1 MVDELNPGVLPA
13 HTILFCVAQGLELLL
28 WHQYNWYRSG
38 LSITVRLYFLA
49 IRPRIEV
56 LMDVLTDVLNSL
68 RLRST
73 LYCRSEL
80 CAPWGLYFGP
90 TQVATFHV
98 IDHGNCWLR
107 LDGQAELTSLAGGDL
122 IVLPHGCGHLISDQ
136 PDSPAQAMIQLD
148 RDVPRECQVRRY
160 AGGGTHTTLL
170 CGLFDF
176 EHADSHPLLAW
187 LPPLVHIKGVQG
199 RAVPWLDTTLKFL
212 ASEAGS
218 QRPGAETIVR
228 RLTDVLFV
236 QAIRAWVE
244 QEADGSHSWVQ
255 ALQDRDIGAALQ
267 LMHSKPAYP
276 WTVARLAAEVA
287 LSRSTFASRFRALV
301 GESPL
306 HYLTRWRMQTAAQLL
321 HSGSCGVL
329 DVAQRVGYESEVAF
343 SKAFK
348 RTMGVSP
355 GVFRRQARQAR
366 VIA

>member
-1 MVDELNPGVLPA
+1 
-13 HTILFCVAQGLELLL
+13 
-28 WHQYNWYRSG
+28 
-38 LSITVRLYFLA
+38 
-49 IRPRIEV
+49 
-56 LMDVLTDVLNSL
+56 MDVLTDVLNSL
-68 RLRST
+68 RLRGT

-80 CAPWGLYFGP
+80 RAPWGLYFGR
-90 TQVATFHV
+90 TRVATFHV
-98 IDHGNCWLR
+98 VDHGNCWLR
-107 LDGQAELTSLAGGDL
+107 LDGQSESTPLAGGDL
-122 IVLPHGCGHLISDQ
+122 IVLPQGCGHLISDQ
-136 PDSPAQAMIQLD
+136 PDSPVEATIQLD
-148 RDVPRECQVRRY
+148 HNVPPECQVRTFD
-160 AGGGTHTTLL
+160 GEGSHTTLL

-176 EHADSHPLLAW
+176 EHANGHPLLAL

-199 RAVPWLDTTLKFL
+199 RAVPWLEMTLKFL

-244 QEADGSHSWVQ
+244 QAADESQSWVG
-255 ALQDRDIGAALQ
+255 ALQDRYVGAALQ
-267 LMHSKPAYP
+267 LIHSNPAYP

-287 LSRSTFASRFRALV
+287 MSRSTFASRFKALV

-306 HYLTRWRMQTAAQLL
+306 HYLTRWRMQLAAQLL
-321 HSGSCGVL
+321 HADTCGIV

-355 GVFRRQARQAR
+355 GVFRRQASPSR
-366 VIA
+366 VLS